1 MEYIGEWTQVAAL
14 GRGAIA
20 LGFVAA
26 LVATVS
32 YLAGWLNMARKAFAL
47 HAISIFSAIALVF
60 VLFIAH
66 RYEFQYVWKHLNNEM
81 PMRFIF
87 SAFWGG
93 QEGGFLMWMFWHN
106 VLGLILMRGRAA
118 YTPTAMAVLA
128 AIELFL
134 TSMLLGVYFGDFQ
147 LGLDPFLFMR
157 DAAQN
162 IGLPWTQRADYLSL
176 PFFKDGQGLNPLLQ
190 NYWMTIHPPTLF
202 LGFASTSIPFALA
215 VAGLRDRADR
225 SWMGAAL
232 RWSVFGI
239 GILGLGILMGGA
251 WAYEALSFG
260 GFWAWD
266 PVENSSLVPWITLTA
281 GAHLLMINQHRKQP
295 TALFSTFYF
304 PLISFLLVV
313 YSTFL
318 TKSGILGDTSVHSF
332 VDSGI
337 LPQLLAYLLAFT
349 ILAHLM
355 LLHSAARRWKALAL
369 LAPWFV
375 VMLKGWVVEGLV
387 GILATLAVQAVVA
400 YRKDIGTNQEED
412 ALWSRDF
419 WMFVGSLL
427 LLVSAIH
434 ITWQTSLPVFNVLLE
449 PFEGPLTWLA
459 DATGSDAIRA
469 WARHDM
475 APGTDLDQ
483 TFHLVQ
489 VPLAVLILLAI
500 AGTQW
505 LKYKQ
510 TDLKKVRRDVWV
522 SLAVGAVGLAIILW
536 VYDYEPWEAPR
547 VALLI
552 AAVVAA
558 SSNFRYLRKVAG
570 GQWKQWGSP
579 LAHIG
584 FALVLFGA
592 VLSTSQKEIISQN
605 RIGDLATLNNEL
617 DNREDLLLMQG
628 DTLPMGPYFVSYVAP
643 RSEGIHVKFRMD
655 YFASVPRNYLPG
667 EVVMIDGMV
676 FQCMVAHQ
684 ASSRFEE
691 DMEAH
696 WQFVPFPNE
705 RQARQAVRWESG
717 TPGELLFSLDP
728 RIQLNERMGN
738 APEPDTRHWWHQ
750 DLYTH
755 IKWGRV
761 TPPETDE
768 EGWLGGRES
777 SLAIG
782 DSVLLGSVLVKLD
795 SLRAVKDAERP
806 ELGLLGRDLALAAC
820 ITLKERGKESVHEPL
835 YIVRDS
841 LIIPDLYVAE
851 DWGLRFRIDRFD
863 PVKEE
868 IAWTVWE
875 HESVRRDFVVMQAA
889 IFPMINI
896 LWIGCILM
904 TIGALIATWQRWE
917 QARNKR
923 TKS

>member
-1 MEYIGEWTQVAAL
+1 MDIAYVGEWTVVAEM
-14 GRGAIA
+14 GRGLIA
-20 LGFVAA
+20 LALASSLLAVVA
-26 LVATVS
+26 
-32 YLAGWLNMARKAFAL
+32 YLAGWERFARRAFTV
-47 HAISIFSAIALVF
+47 HAVSIFGAIALVF
-60 VLFIAH
+60 ALFIGH
-66 RYEFQYVWKHLNNEM
+66 RYEFQYIWKHLNNVM

-106 VLGLILMRGRAA
+106 VLGLVLMRGKHAFTA
-118 YTPTAMAVLA
+118 TAMAVLA
-128 AIELFL
+128 AIEFFL
-134 TSMLLGVYFGDFQ
+134 TTMLLGVYFGDFQ

-157 DAAQN
+157 NAPEN
-162 IGLPWTQRADYLSL
+162 IGLPWTMRPDYLSL
-176 PFFKDGQGLNPLLQ
+176 PFFADGQGLNPLLQ

-202 LGFASTSIPFALA
+202 LGFASTAIPFALA
-215 VAGLRDRADR
+215 IAGLRNRQDR
-225 SWMGAAL
+225 SWMKPAL
-232 RWSVFGI
+232 RWSFFGV

-281 GAHLLMINQHRKQP
+281 GAHLLLVNQNRKRP

-337 LPQLLAYLLAFT
+337 LPQLLTYLLAFT
-349 ILAHLM
+349 VLAHVM
-355 LLHSAARRWKALAL
+355 LLQSPKRRWRAVAL
-369 LAPWFV
+369 LAPWAI
-375 VMLKGWVVEGLV
+375 VMLKGWVVEALV
-387 GILATLAVQAVVA
+387 GVLVTLAGMAIAA
-400 YRKDIGTNQEED
+400 YRKDIESSTEED

-427 LLVSAIH
+427 LLVSAVH
-434 ITWQTSLPVFNVLLE
+434 ITWQTSIPVFNALLE
-449 PFEGPLTWLA
+449 PFSTPLQWLA
-459 DATGSDAIRA
+459 DATGSGVIET

-475 APGTDLDQ
+475 APGTDLDR
-483 TFHLVQ
+483 TYHLVQ
-489 VPLAVLILLAI
+489 VPLAVLILALI
-500 AGTQW
+500 GMTQW

-510 TDLKKVRRDVWV
+510 TKLETIRKELYVAYGVA
-522 SLAVGAVGLAIILW
+522 LLGLVGVL
-536 VYDYEPWEAPR
+536 VFYDFEAWEAPR
-547 VALLI
+547 VALLA
-552 AAVVAA
+552 AAVFAA

-570 GQWKQWGSP
+570 SNWKQWGSP
-579 LAHIG
+579 LAHVG

-605 RIGDLATLNNEL
+605 RIGDLATLNEEL
-617 DNREDLLLMQG
+617 NNREDLLLMQG
-628 DTLPMGPYFVSYVAP
+628 DTLPMGPYFISYVAP
-643 RSEGIHVKFRMD
+643 RTEGIHVKFRMD
-655 YFASVPRNYLPG
+655 YFESDPKQYLPG
-667 EVVMIDGMV
+667 DVVLVDGMV
-676 FQCMVAHQ
+676 FQAIDEHF

-696 WQFVPFPNE
+696 WQFVPFPNP
-705 RQARQAVRWESG
+705 RQARQAMRWEAG
-717 TPGELLFSLDP
+717 VPGDFLFSLDP
-728 RIQLNERMGN
+728 QIQLNERMGN
-738 APEPDTRHWWHQ
+738 APEPDTRHWWDR

-761 TPPETDE
+761 SPPETDE

-777 SLAIG
+777 QLAVG
-782 DSVLLGSVLVKLD
+782 DSVLLGSVLVRLD
-795 SLRAVKDAERP
+795 SLRAVRDEERP
-806 ELGLLGRDLALAAC
+806 ELGLLERDLALAAC
-820 ITLKERGKESVHEPL
+820 ITLKDKGKEAPHEPL

-863 PVKEE
+863 PMTEAIE
-868 IAWTVWE
+868 WTVWE

-889 IFPMINI
+889 IFPLINV
-896 LWIGCILM
+896 LWIGVILM
-904 TIGALIATWQRWE
+904 TIGSLMAVWSRLAQRKGR
-917 QARNKR
+917 A
-923 TKS
+923 